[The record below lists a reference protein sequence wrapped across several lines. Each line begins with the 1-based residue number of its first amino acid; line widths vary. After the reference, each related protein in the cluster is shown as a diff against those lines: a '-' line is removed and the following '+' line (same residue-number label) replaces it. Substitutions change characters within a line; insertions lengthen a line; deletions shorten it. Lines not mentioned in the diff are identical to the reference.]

1 MTTEDDNIDIRRY
14 IGVFLSYWPLMILL
28 PILGGM
34 AGYFFQWPLGPC
46 IRSQSDHLSSK
57 QGQRVCDWRQ

>member
-34 AGYFFQWPLGPC
+34 AGYFFSVAARTLYTKPKRP
-46 IRSQSDHLSSK
+46 S
-57 QGQRVCDWRQ
+57 

>member
-34 AGYFFQWPLGPC
+34 AGYFFQWPLV
-46 IRSQSDHLSSK
+46 S
-57 QGQRVCDWRQ
+57 